1 MAGNQACS
9 CSPRSCRNILWT
21 AISYLPISSG
31 QRREI
36 REAAQNIVQNAEYR
50 MQKSEAGSH
59 ESYGLGTVKRR
70 IPNGTGP
77 ISVATSGWPLLGD
90 PLRRPRET
98 GLDFAAPRL
107 AGGSPYRRY
116 A

>member
-50 MQKSEAGSH
+50 MQKSEAGSQ
-59 ESYGLGTVKRR
+59 ESYGLGTVKTANPQRH
-70 IPNGTGP
+70 
-77 ISVATSGWPLLGD
+77 
-90 PLRRPRET
+90 RPHQ
-98 GLDFAAPRL
+98 
-107 AGGSPYRRY
+107 RRY
-116 A
+116 KRMAIAGRSAPSAPGNGS